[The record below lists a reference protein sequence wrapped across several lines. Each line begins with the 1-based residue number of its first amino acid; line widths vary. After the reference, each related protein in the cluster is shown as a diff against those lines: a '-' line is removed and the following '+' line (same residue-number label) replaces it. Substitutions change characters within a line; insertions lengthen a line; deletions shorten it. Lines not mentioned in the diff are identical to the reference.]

1 MPAPERRP
9 DSNGARS
16 PGSRHRAG
24 WFGRWLLRMLNVIA
38 VASLVAAPAAWWPA
52 TAHES
57 EAAVGAPAPFQ
68 PYVVHLAEPNA
79 LVEGNAP
86 AADLVARAHQH
97 QRDEVGAALDA
108 LRASGRAGQHAYDD
122 AGRSFRVSL
131 SADAASDLASHPGLT
146 VDRDLAGAAGASTPS
161 SGAPTGTAPSATTRP
176 SGGMTAQD
184 ATTVSSVNY
193 IQVYSPFMW
202 GHVSIGGLAVTI

>member
-1 MPAPERRP
+1 DFISSSCSSRRTEDGSRSKASRNTAARSASPFHRPKKSDVAMPPMPAPERRP
-9 DSNGARS
+9 DSNGERS

-38 VASLVAAPAAWWPA
+38 VASLVAAPAASWPA

-57 EAAVGAPAPFQ
+57 EAAVGAPDPFQ

-97 QRDEVGAALDA
+97 QRDEIGSALD
-108 LRASGRAGQHAYDD
+108 
-122 AGRSFRVSL
+122 
-131 SADAASDLASHPGLT
+131 T
-146 VDRDLAGAAGASTPS
+146 
-161 SGAPTGTAPSATTRP
+161 
-176 SGGMTAQD
+176 
-184 ATTVSSVNY
+184 
-193 IQVYSPFMW
+193 
-202 GHVSIGGLAVTI
+202 